1 MQQATFAS
9 LEFQHKAKRTRREVF
24 LNEMLQV
31 VAFSRLE
38 ALIEPHY
45 AVKSKERADGRGRPA
60 RGVSLMLKM
69 YFLQQWFG
77 LADEALEDT
86 IYDSQAMSCFLG
98 LDIGSERVPDATTL
112 LQFRRLLEQKNLT
125 QAILA
130 EVNAHLTERGLL
142 LRQGTLI
149 DASIFQAPSST
160 KNQEKSRDAEMHQTK
175 KGNQWHFG
183 AKAHIGV
190 DAQSGLV
197 HTVVTTA
204 ANVADVAVASQLLHG
219 QEQSLHADAGYTGL
233 ERREE
238 ITAVQEAG
246 TLNATLEFHIAEK
259 RGKIKALPEGEHK
272 TLRKTIE
279 HLKAKIRARVEH
291 PFHIVKNLF
300 KHKKLRYKG
309 IAKNGAQ
316 MNVLFALAN
325 LVIVKRSLLG
335 ANALI
340 AS

>member
-1 MQQATFAS
+1 MQQISFAS
-9 LEFQHKAKRTRREVF
+9 LEFRHKAKRTKRELF
-24 LNEMLQV
+24 LEEMQRV
-31 VAFSRLE
+31 VPFSRLE
-38 ALIEPHY
+38 GLIEPHY
-45 AVKSKERADGRGRPA
+45 AVKSKARTDGRGRPA
-60 RGVSLMLKM
+60 RGVRLMLKM

-86 IYDSQAMSCFLG
+86 IYDSQAMLGFLG
-98 LDIGSERVPDATTL
+98 LDLGGERVPDATTL
-112 LQFRRLLEQKNLT
+112 LQFRHLLERKHLT

-130 EVNAHLTERGLL
+130 EVNAHLSERGLL
-142 LRQGTLI
+142 LRQGSLI

-160 KNQEKSRDAEMHQTK
+160 KNQEKTRDAEMHQTK
-175 KGNQWHFG
+175 KGNQWYFG

-190 DAQSGLV
+190 DAQSGLT

-204 ANVADVAVASQLLHG
+204 ANVSDITVASKLLHG
-219 QEQSLHADAGYTGL
+219 QEDALHADAGYIGL
-233 ERREE
+233 EQREE
-238 ITAVQEAG
+238 MTAAQAAG
-246 TLNATLEFHIAEK
+246 TLKATLKFQIAEK
-259 RGKIKALPEGEHK
+259 RSNIKALPEGEYK
-272 TLRKTIE
+272 TLRQSIE
-279 HLKAKIRARVEH
+279 RCKAQIRARVEH

-325 LVIVKRSLLG
+325 LLIAKRSLLS
-335 ANALI
+335 ADTLI